1 MKIAIGSDHAAFRL
15 KQMIMQ
21 HLKKLGH
28 DYEDLG
34 AFTDAEPAND
44 YHLIGAQVAHTVVEG
59 KADLG
64 IIMCGTGIGMSI
76 AANKVPGASAALC
89 DNLFNARKSREHNN
103 ANVLT
108 LGGPLH
114 TSAEICEMAKVWLE
128 TRFAGGRHWPRINKM
143 MAIERKERQHGSEGT
158 D

>member
-1 MKIAIGSDHAAFRL
+1 LKIAIGSDHAAFKL

-21 HLKKLGH
+21 HLKDLGH
-28 DYEDLG
+28 HYEDLG

-44 YHLIGAQVAHTVVEG
+44 YHLIGARVAHAVVEG

-103 ANVLT
+103 ANVLV
-108 LGGPLH
+108 LGARVVGDEL
-114 TSAEICEMAKVWLE
+114 AKEIVTTWLDTDYTYGRHE
-128 TRFAGGRHWPRINKM
+128 TRNVNLR
-143 MAIERKERQHGSEGT
+143 AIERRYQPK

>member
-1 MKIAIGSDHAAFRL
+1 MRIAIGSDHAAFKL
-15 KQMIMQ
+15 KQIIMQ
-21 HLKKLGH
+21 HLKDLGH

-44 YHLIGAQVAHTVVEG
+44 YHLIGARVAHTVVEG

-103 ANVLT
+103 ANVLV
-108 LGGPLH
+108 LGARVIGDEL
-114 TSAEICEMAKVWLE
+114 AKEIVTTWLN
-128 TRFAGGRHWPRINKM
+128 TDYTYGRHESRN
-143 MAIERKERQHGSEGT
+143 ANLRVIEKRYQPK